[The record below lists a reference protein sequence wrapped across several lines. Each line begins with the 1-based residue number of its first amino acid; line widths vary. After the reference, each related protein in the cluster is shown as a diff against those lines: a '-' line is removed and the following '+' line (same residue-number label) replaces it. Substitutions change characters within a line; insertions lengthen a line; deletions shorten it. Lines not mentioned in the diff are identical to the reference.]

1 LKKLKGENYFAKLD
15 LRSDYNLI
23 RMKKKKKK
31 KKDEYK
37 TVFQTKYGNYEYLVM
52 PFDLRNVPVKKTI
65 PNYN

>member
-31 KKDEYK
+31 KDEYK
-37 TVFQTKYGNYEYLVM
+37 TFFKTKYGNYEYLVM